1 MRVKENNVAYTPKLL
16 KLTFTLLLYYL
27 LLVLPAFAAITTI
40 NFKTT
45 VWMLNPNCCYFSGGI
60 FLSYISIFIIFS
72 PFSSLLFIL
81 YDICTSVR
89 VDMYLCV
96 WLCIYTILI
105 CIFPKGAFY
114 AWKSNLRDF
123 FPFTPFVLHVNCF
136 SFFYFMFS
144 IFFGVFIFKCGRCVG
159 VCTYSVYVGLCEYV
173 SLLLFLFVSK
183 NFYDPVSLYVSKFI
197 HFSIFFCHFYVACCY
212 FCVCFLHFS
221 ILIVTTCMN
230 MFEK

>member
-89 VDMYLCV
+89 VDMFFCV
-96 WLCIYTILI
+96 CLCIYTILI

-159 VCTYSVYVGLCEYV
+159 VCTEVCMWDYV
-173 SLLLFLFVSK
+173 SVLV
-183 NFYDPVSLYVSKFI
+183 YY
-197 HFSIFFCHFYVACCY
+197 Y
-212 FCVCFLHFS
+212 FCLLVKIFTTLSVSMYQNLYTFLSFFAIFMWLVVIFVCVFYIFLY
-221 ILIVTTCMN
+221 
-230 MFEK
+230 